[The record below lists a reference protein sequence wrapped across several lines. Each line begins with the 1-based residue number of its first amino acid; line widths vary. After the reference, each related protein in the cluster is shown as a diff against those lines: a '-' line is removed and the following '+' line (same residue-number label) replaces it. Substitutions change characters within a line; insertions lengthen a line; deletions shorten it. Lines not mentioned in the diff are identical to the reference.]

1 VKILETERLVLRQM
15 NVDDDKFIFDLV
27 NEPAFIQNI
36 GDKGVR
42 TLEDARDYILT
53 GPVASYA
60 KFGFGLYLV
69 ELAETGAPIGICGLL
84 KRDSLE
90 DVDIGFA
97 FLEKFWGKG
106 FAHESAAAVMEY
118 GRSVLGIERIV
129 AITSPDNEGSIR
141 VLSKLGL
148 RFEKMIRMPG
158 SDDDTRLFRAAR
170 LTARNISSET
180 KMQALKTKRLILRDW
195 KAADREPFAQINADP
210 RVMEY
215 LGEPLSREQSDG
227 VVDRIEAHF
236 RTRGLGLCAAELA
249 ETGEFIGFIGLAVP
263 TFEAAFTPCV
273 EIGWRLAA
281 EYWGQGLAIEG
292 AREMARFAFEEL
304 KLLELVSMTAVENER
319 SRRVM
324 EKLGMTRDPAEDF
337 DHPKLPAG
345 YPLRRHVLYRL
356 SGEKW
361 RNSVIK

>member
-1 VKILETERLVLRQM
+1 
-15 NVDDDKFIFDLV
+15 
-27 NEPAFIQNI
+27 
-36 GDKGVR
+36 
-42 TLEDARDYILT
+42 
-53 GPVASYA
+53 
-60 KFGFGLYLV
+60 
-69 ELAETGAPIGICGLL
+69 
-84 KRDSLE
+84 
-90 DVDIGFA
+90 
-97 FLEKFWGKG
+97 
-106 FAHESAAAVMEY
+106 
-118 GRSVLGIERIV
+118 
-129 AITSPDNEGSIR
+129 
-141 VLSKLGL
+141 
-148 RFEKMIRMPG
+148 
-158 SDDDTRLFRAAR
+158 
-170 LTARNISSET
+170 
-180 KMQALKTKRLILRDW
+180 MQALKTKRLILRDW

-345 YPLRRHVLYRL
+345 HPLRRHVLYRL